1 MKSIRKF
8 LVIEWDVLLM
18 IENKIKTLRK
28 AAKVS
33 TMQDSDEIWCV
44 IAGNEDMVNTIAY
57 ESILDKDR
65 VSILFRE
72 HVTSRESFVTKK
84 FDFIMLHG
92 DTDKIRDL
100 SLISK
105 ENGGAYLK
113 IAPYYVKEEPNLVL
127 IVGPEDNIKKFLGDV
142 EKSSV
147 EASFILEDK
156 TTGFIESDV
165 YITKWLPEFIRNIT
179 DPLFKM
185 ADVALSTVLMSSEE
199 KYMDKIKEIADSNKI
214 FVIRFKDVIKEE

>member
-1 MKSIRKF
+1 
-8 LVIEWDVLLM
+8 M
-18 IENKIKTLRK
+18 IEDKIKTLRK

-33 TMQDSDEIWCV
+33 TMQDSDKIWCV
-44 IAGNEDMVNTIAY
+44 IAGNEEMINTVAY
-57 ESILDKDR
+57 ESILDKER
-65 VSILFRE
+65 VNILFRE

-113 IAPYYVKEEPNLVL
+113 IAPYYVEEESNLILV
-127 IVGPEDNIKKFLGDV
+127 VGPEDNIKKFLGDV
-142 EKSSV
+142 EKSTV
-147 EASFILEDK
+147 QASFILEDK

-165 YITKWLPEFIRNIT
+165 YITKWLPLFIRNIT

-185 ADVALSTVLMSSEE
+185 ADVALSTVLISSDE
-199 KYMDKIKEIADSNKI
+199 KNMEKIKEIADLNKI

>member
-1 MKSIRKF
+1 
-8 LVIEWDVLLM
+8 M

-33 TMQDSDEIWCV
+33 TMQDSDKIWCV

-113 IAPYYVKEEPNLVL
+113 IAPYYVKEESNLL
-127 IVGPEDNIKKFLGDV
+127 LAVGPEDNIKKFLGDV
-142 EKSSV
+142 EKSTAQ
-147 EASFILEDK
+147 ASFILEDK

-165 YITKWLPEFIRNIT
+165 YITKWLPMFIRNIT

-185 ADVALSTVLMSSEE
+185 ADVALSTVLMSSDEE
-199 KYMDKIKEIADSNKI
+199 YMEKIKEIADLNKI

>member
-1 MKSIRKF
+1 
-8 LVIEWDVLLM
+8 M
-18 IENKIKTLRK
+18 IEDKIKTLRK

-33 TMQDSDEIWCV
+33 TMQDSDKIWCV
-44 IAGNEDMVNTIAY
+44 IAGNEEMINTVAY
-57 ESILDKDR
+57 ESILDKER
-65 VSILFRE
+65 VNILFRE
-72 HVTSRESFVTKK
+72 HVISRESFVTKK

-113 IAPYYVKEEPNLVL
+113 IAPYYVKEEPNLIL

-142 EKSSV
+142 EKSTV
-147 EASFILEDK
+147 QASFILEDK

-165 YITKWLPEFIRNIT
+165 YITKWLPMFIRNIT

-185 ADVALSTVLMSSEE
+185 ADVALSTVLISSDDEDME
-199 KYMDKIKEIADSNKI
+199 KIKEIANSNKI